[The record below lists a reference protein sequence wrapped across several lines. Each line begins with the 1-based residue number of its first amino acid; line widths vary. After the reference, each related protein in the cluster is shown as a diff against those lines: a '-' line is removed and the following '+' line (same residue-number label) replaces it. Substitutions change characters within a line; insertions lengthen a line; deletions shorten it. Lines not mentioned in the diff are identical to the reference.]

1 MRLNMHALTK
11 DVPTTGGTFETSS
24 EAVPPN
30 ILIHRL
36 PIKRKDTEPTEMFS
50 EDDDINLDD
59 PIPIEGDEQMI
70 DSGMRPPMQFWEGV
84 DGEGAVSDPS
94 SSWAY

>member
-1 MRLNMHALTK
+1 MKK
-11 DVPTTGGTFETSS
+11 DVPTTGGTFETSP
-24 EAVPPN
+24 EVVPPN

-36 PIKRKDTEPTEMFS
+36 PVTRKDTGPTEMIT
-50 EDDDINLDD
+50 EDDDITLSD
-59 PIPIEGDEQMI
+59 PIPIEGDEEMI
-70 DSGMRPPMQFWEGV
+70 DNGMRPPMQFWEGV